1 MLRENLN
8 DLVAFMV
15 VAREGS
21 FTKAASQL
29 GVSQS
34 ALSHALRGL
43 EERLE
48 IRLLARS
55 TRSVSPTEAGEKL
68 LATLAP
74 RFEEI
79 EAALTSLGDLRG
91 NPMGTVRI
99 SCSKH
104 SVTYLIWPK
113 ISKILHQYPDLQIE
127 ISADNR
133 FTDIVADRFDIGV
146 RLGESLPKDMIGV
159 TISPPMRLAAVASP
173 EYFAKYGKPTEPQE
187 LKQHNCINMRLPTYG
202 GFYAWEF
209 EKEGQEQ
216 VVRTSGQLAF
226 NDSVHI
232 LQAAIEGF
240 GLCYIP
246 EDMAADALANGQL
259 ERVLEDWSPAF
270 EGYSLYYPNRRNHST
285 AFSIVVE
292 ALRYRG

>member
-34 ALSHALRGL
+34 ALSHALRSL
-43 EERLE
+43 EERLG

-68 LATLAP
+68 LTTLAP

-79 EAALTSLGDLRG
+79 EGALTSLGDWRG
-91 NPMGTVRI
+91 NPTGTVRI

-104 SVTYLIWPK
+104 SATYLIWPK
-113 ISKILHQYPDLQIE
+113 IRTILHKYPDLHVE

-133 FTDIVADRFDIGV
+133 LTDIVADRFDIGV

-159 TISPPMRLAAVASP
+159 PLSPSLRMAVVASP
-173 EYFAKYGKPTEPQE
+173 EYFAKYGKPTAPQQLGE
-187 LKQHNCINMRLPTYG
+187 HNCINMRLPTYG

-209 EKEGQEQ
+209 AKNGVEQ

-226 NDSVHI
+226 NDSMHI
-232 LQAAIEGF
+232 VQAAIEGF
-240 GLCYIP
+240 GLCYVP
-246 EDMAADALANGQL
+246 EDMVNDALDSGAL
-259 ERVLEDWSPAF
+259 ERVLTDWSPTF

-285 AFSIVVE
+285 AFSIVIE